1 MRNKILVIEDNEAN
15 LELMVYLLSSF
26 GHEMFSARNG
36 HEGLAA
42 AAKEQPDLIIC
53 DIHMPGL
60 DGFGVI
66 SRLKQDPALAR
77 IPAIA
82 VTALAMIGDEDRVL
96 RAGFDG
102 YLAKPISPETLL
114 SEVESYLRK

>member
-26 GHEMFSARNG
+26 GHATFSARDGN
-36 HEGLAA
+36 EGLATA
-42 AAKEQPDLIIC
+42 AREVPDLIIC
-53 DIHMPGL
+53 DIHMPDL

-66 SRLKQDPALAR
+66 SRLKSDPTLAQ
-77 IPAIA
+77 IPTIA
-82 VTALAMIGDEDRVL
+82 VTALAMMGDEDRVL

-114 SEVESYLRK
+114 SEVESYLRR